1 MSNLKLTFPLLFG
14 FILML
19 CVQCPQSPNKDTV
32 QSSSTSHSNN
42 IFKNVGVQK
51 IVQNNSPID
60 NAKDKFDEM
69 WNKMTLTSIDPSEK
83 TNILKNLNVPIY
95 IYLKKEISRE
105 TKNVVSTHEY
115 KSYKKGHIYTKRVKY
130 INDVIVEETE
140 TIDGNKQVLVKGPSP
155 KPANNMARDVQPERT
170 DFKKPVQANVAI
182 NKQNKQKE
190 LSDRISDER
199 NIAYSHAK
207 PVNVITEE
215 KTKNTRPGN
224 IATGFYDRN
233 IIKGREPVNLNL
245 QKKNPIFDESIGN
258 LRPKKVDKEI
268 IVKLAAPENK
278 PVKNQPIKE
287 PLDTP
292 LQTNNK
298 SLTDNIINNKN
309 SPVDTKNAI
318 PNNIQTGLGLLK
330 IPPQK
335 PEIIKALYNKQTIID
350 VLNQKGQKLHPA
362 VQKPVLVKNKL
373 EQQKTPQKLNTKP
386 LVNIGGAIV
395 VKQIE
400 PVNTL
405 PKDKEW
411 VSIKIKWELSIVK
424 QYCIRNNRP
433 KLYSLIK
440 KLLEKATSVIR
451 MYVKIPANEPDTVL
465 VREGSWCPGY
475 KILKDSTYRA
485 HLVMLTRIYDANE
498 KESSTIAKSIYC
510 QTDVNHRSTVGRIAF
525 NFYKFFQEGESET
538 KMADYLLT
546 IVHETL
552 HTLAF
557 HSTSDKLLVQQ
568 QISDDLKHLA
578 VIKKVKQEIYD
589 EGHWL
594 EAYLPND
601 LMTPVSRSGS
611 IVTIFTLELIEQRS
625 KSYSGNRDNLPYNIF
640 FDQISSE
647 SDFFKYECS
656 DLDETPKYPF
666 FCTLKQFQKSHSGCS
681 LDYTFVTGCSSLR
694 LNNKCFPH
702 VSRTE
707 HNCLDTIIE
716 DQDDFTEYEHRGQD
730 SRCFASDSDGR
741 SMCLKYSIKGN
752 QVHVHLGK
760 SPPVICTENNKPMQA
775 KYMIDDSSYYDV
787 KFLCP
792 NIDSFIKYE
801 KKTKCPANCNNN
813 GFCANGECI
822 CFDGYDN
829 KTNCASLT
837 NVSSLDLIFTEN
849 TNVFVG
855 EIASGTL

>member
-1 MSNLKLTFPLLFG
+1 MSNPKLTLTLLFS
-14 FILML
+14 FIFML
-19 CVQCPQSPNKDTV
+19 CVQCPQSPKKDTG
-32 QSSSTSHSNN
+32 QSSSTSNSNN
-42 IFKNVGVQK
+42 IFKNVGVK
-51 IVQNNSPID
+51 KVVQNNSPI
-60 NAKDKFDEM
+60 NNLKDQFDKM
-69 WNKMTLTSIDPSEK
+69 WNKMTHTPIDPTEK
-83 TNILKNLNVPIY
+83 TNILKNLNVKTHIN
-95 IYLKKEISRE
+95 LNKEISKE

-115 KSYKKGHIYTKRVKY
+115 KSYKNGHIYTKRVKY
-130 INDVIVEETE
+130 VNNVIVEETE
-140 TIDGNKQVLVKGPSP
+140 TIDGDKQVINKGQSP
-155 KPANNMARDVQPERT
+155 KPANNVARDVQPERT
-170 DFKKPVQANVAI
+170 DFKKPVQTNVAM
-182 NKQNKQKE
+182 NDQNKQKE
-190 LSDRISDER
+190 LSDRIRDER
-199 NIAYSHAK
+199 NIAYSRVK
-207 PVNVITEE
+207 PVNVITED
-215 KTKNTRPGN
+215 KTKNIHPGN
-224 IATGFYDRN
+224 IPTGFNDRN
-233 IIKGREPVNLNL
+233 IIKGREPVNLNW
-245 QKKNPIFDESIGN
+245 QNNNRIFDEPIGN
-258 LRPKKVDKEI
+258 LGPKKVDEKVN
-268 IVKLAAPENK
+268 VKLIAYQNK
-278 PVKNQPIKE
+278 PVQNQPTKKS
-287 PLDTP
+287 LDTP
-292 LQTNNK
+292 LQVNNK
-298 SLTDNIINNKN
+298 SPTDNTINKKN
-309 SPVDTKNAI
+309 SPVDTKKAI
-318 PNNIQTGLGLLK
+318 LDNIQTGLGLLK

-335 PEIIKALYNKQTIID
+335 PEIIKALYNKETIID
-350 VLNQKGQKLHPA
+350 ILNKKGQQLQPA
-362 VQKPVLVKNKL
+362 VQKPMLVKNKL
-373 EQQKTPQKLNTKP
+373 EQQKTPQKINAKP
-386 LVNIGGAIV
+386 LVNIGGTPV

-405 PKDKEW
+405 PKDKQW

-424 QYCIRNNRP
+424 QYCIRNNRL

-440 KLLEKATSVIR
+440 KLLEKATSIIR
-451 MYVKIPANEPDTVL
+451 MYVKIPATEPDTVL

-475 KILKDSTYRA
+475 NILKDSTYKA

-498 KESSTIAKSIYC
+498 KEANTIAKSIYC
-510 QTDVNHRSTVGRIAF
+510 QADVNHRSTVGRIAF
-525 NFYKFFQEGESET
+525 NFSKFFQEGESET
-538 KMADYLLT
+538 KMADYLST

-568 QISDDLKHLA
+568 QINDDLKHLA
-578 VIKKVKQEIYD
+578 VIKKVKHEIYD

-611 IVTIFTLELIEQRS
+611 IITIFTLELLEQRS

-647 SDFFKYECS
+647 SDFFNYECS
-656 DLDETPKYPF
+656 DMDETPKYPF
-666 FCTLKQFQKSHSGCS
+666 FCTLKQFKNSYSGCS
-681 LDYTFVTGCSSLR
+681 IDYTFVTGCSSHR

-716 DQDDFTEYEHRGQD
+716 DQNDFSEYEHRGQD
-730 SRCFASDSDGR
+730 SRCFASGSDGR

-760 SPPVICTENNKPMQA
+760 SPPVICTENNKLMQA
-775 KYMIDDSSYYDV
+775 KYKIDDSSYYNV
-787 KFLCP
+787 EFLCP

-801 KKTKCPANCNNN
+801 KKTKCPANCSNN

-849 TNVFVG
+849 TNVVVG
-855 EIASGTL
+855 DIASGTL